1 MIIMKSIDIPIF
13 SGCVP
18 HFQIWVSPW
27 ILNAKNSKKSTVG
40 PVQGHPMV
48 CRSEDTTMREMLNV
62 SPGDVESQ
70 CLFYPPFEDG
80 LCQP

>member
-1 MIIMKSIDIPIF
+1 MISIDIPIF
-13 SGCVP
+13 SGWIGFP
-18 HFQIWVSPW
+18 HGFWK
-27 ILNAKNSKKSTVG
+27 LYSKKSTVG
-40 PVQGHPMV
+40 PYGHPMV

-62 SPGDVESQ
+62 SPGDMESQ